1 MCPGFSG
8 IPLPCALMYSRIPI
22 SMNVLY
28 PLTIAIFT
36 AYRFRQT
43 LINLVFFTSEQYKF
57 SYENESS
64 DFQVSMMLFNAWEF
78 KVDNPIDFKS
88 QRLALH
94 NMIFTEIR
102 EQILKSTIKER
113 TRAQWRKLYI
123 KRFFLIGF
131 NVLFLAGCATG
142 IITSS
147 ISKNEIV

>member
-1 MCPGFSG
+1 MIAGIYQSIIFAPFFFYNVIQQAIEEPDSLKTMCPGFSG

-88 QRLALH
+88 
-94 NMIFTEIR
+94 
-102 EQILKSTIKER
+102 
-113 TRAQWRKLYI
+113 
-123 KRFFLIGF
+123 
-131 NVLFLAGCATG
+131 
-142 IITSS
+142 
-147 ISKNEIV
+147 